1 MKIKVTAGDLR
12 STFGNVVD
20 YVMTELSSM
29 VEGWETYDIVS
40 RNYVNG
46 VVFWEFHLQ
55 RGVGIVATVFI
66 KEYQFDD
73 DTDDEAIVAEAEAE
87 RLV

>member
-1 MKIKVTAGDLR
+1 MEMKVTAGDLR

-29 VEGWETYDIVS
+29 VEGWEIYDTVS

-55 RGVGIVATVFI
+55 NGDNVIATVFI
-66 KEYQFDD
+66 KEYPFDD
-73 DTDDEAIVAEAEAE
+73 DTDDEAIIAEVEVE
-87 RLV
+87 